1 MNSYESSK
9 WQIKL
14 WRKRWY
20 LYATF
25 LFFLKYVD
33 IELCVDLWVEYLFSE
48 SISDKK
54 KLKLRKNWNDI
65 KRHVELTKMC
75 KYTSSS
81 YNKHDDD

>member
-25 LFFLKYVD
+25 LYILNYIDV
-33 IELCVDLWVEYLFSE
+33 ELWIDSLLGE
-48 SISDKK
+48 SMSDKK
-54 KLKLRKNWNDI
+54 KLKLKQNWRDI

-75 KYTSSS
+75 KYTSN
-81 YNKHDDD
+81 YGKHDDDNFDI